1 MQVFIELVENNKE
14 KLHWNLAFIEFIE
27 ERVSHFGLYEKALSK
42 NLFDR
47 LSDYQ
52 NNWQNIVIRNDHGIA
67 PGETDQLV

>member
-1 MQVFIELVENNKE
+1 MQVFIELVANNKE

-42 NLFDR
+42 KLFDR

-52 NNWQNIVIRNDHGIA
+52 NN
-67 PGETDQLV
+67 